1 VNVRGLGARIFFATA
16 AVIVVVLG
24 GALFLTKRRADLA
37 ADASLARALA
47 AAQSAVADGLDSR
60 SQTLLEKTAVLA
72 QVPTYI
78 AQLSRASGS
87 AQADVLDRAQEFRN
101 QTGAAWTLITDDQ
114 GVLRAWTLHRD
125 LEGEDFAEGAV
136 VGLALEGQTAQGV
149 WIEPGDSSDQ
159 LFQAVGVPVKDPH
172 GNAIFGVLVTALP
185 IDSAF
190 AAELV
195 RHTASEVA
203 FFECDSTGAPHLA
216 LATLPGAALKAA
228 IAALP
233 HRSTCSD
240 SMTPTVLH
248 LRTGEEPWVGV
259 VGPLRTAGGHVV
271 AGYAVLRSRG
281 AEMAPYTAL
290 QRTLVW
296 IFGAGLLLA
305 LASALIIARQVTR
318 PVRQLVGLTRDV
330 SEGRFPEKF
339 EVSSRDEVG
348 ELAAAFGRMVADL
361 RQKQE
366 LVEYLSQAAG
376 GTPTI
381 ELSATPST
389 GTGTQSGAVPRAALR
404 LLRPGLLLAD
414 RYEIKEVLGSGG
426 MGVVYRAWDRQL
438 QEPIAIKTLR
448 PEALQADATS
458 LERFKQEIRLARR
471 ITHRNVLR
479 THDLGEVDGTY
490 YITMEYAEGTSLAEL
505 LKKRGRLPVGVA
517 LTIGKQLC
525 RALEVAH
532 EAGVVHRDIKP
543 QNLMIDPGGFLKV
556 MDFGIARLAEG
567 HRPAEAGLTRQG
579 MMIGTP
585 EYMSPEQLLAGEVDG
600 RADLYAVGAVL
611 FECVTGRSVFEAPSV
626 TAMIAA
632 HLQDTPED
640 PHQLNPEVPEAFA
653 RVILKALAKERK
665 DRWQTAAEMY
675 EALESV

>member
-1 VNVRGLGARIFFATA
+1 MRGLGARIFFATA
-16 AVIVVVLG
+16 AVVVVVLG
-24 GALFLTKRRADLA
+24 GALLLTRQRASLA
-37 ADASLARALA
+37 ADASLTRALA
-47 AAQSAVADGLDSR
+47 AAQSAVADGLASR
-60 SQTLLEKTAVLA
+60 NQTLLQVTEVLA
-72 QVPTYI
+72 RVPTYV
-78 AQLSRASGS
+78 AQLSQASGS
-87 AQADVLDRAQEFRN
+87 AQADLLDRAQEFRAEAS
-101 QTGAAWTLITDDQ
+101 AAWILITDDQ
-114 GVLRAWTLHRD
+114 GMLRTWTLHRD
-125 LEGEDFAEGAV
+125 LEGDDFSEGAV
-136 VGLALEGQTAQGV
+136 VGLALEGNSAEGV
-149 WIEPGDSSDQ
+149 WIEPGETSDQ
-159 LFQAVGVPVKDPH
+159 LFQAVGVPVKDPR
-172 GNAIFGVLVTALP
+172 GNAIYGVLVAALS

-190 AAELV
+190 VAELR
-195 RHTASEVA
+195 RHTASEIA
-203 FFECDSTGAPHLA
+203 FFVRDSTGAPHVT
-216 LATLPGAALKAA
+216 LATLPREALDCA

-233 HRSTCSD
+233 LDSVFADSTA
-240 SMTPTVLH
+240 PTVLR
-248 LRTGEEPWVGV
+248 LTAGGEPWVGV
-259 VGPLRTAGGHVV
+259 VGPLRTADGRAV

-281 AEMAPYTAL
+281 AELAPYTAL

-296 IFGAGLLLA
+296 TFGVGLLLA
-305 LASALIIARQVTR
+305 LASALIVARQVTR
-318 PVRQLVGLTRDV
+318 PVRRLVSLTRDV
-330 SEGRFPEKF
+330 SEGRFPENF

-376 GTPTI
+376 GTPTV
-381 ELSATPST
+381 ELPVTATT
-389 GTGTQSGAVPRAALR
+389 GGATQPGGLPRAAPR
-404 LLRPGLLLAD
+404 MLRPGQLLAD

-426 MGVVYRAWDRQL
+426 MGVVYRAWDRHL

-448 PEALQADATS
+448 PEALQADETS

-567 HRPAEAGLTRQG
+567 KRLSEAGLTRQG

-600 RADLYAVGAVL
+600 RADLYAAGAVL

-632 HLQDTPED
+632 HLQDMPED
-640 PHQLNPEVPEAFA
+640 PHQLNPEVSEAFA
-653 RVILKALAKERK
+653 RVILKALAKERG
-665 DRWQTAAEMY
+665 DRWRSAHEMF
-675 EALESV
+675 EALEGV